1 MAQPYLG
8 LGRILVIIPTYN
20 EIQNIDMITSRVRAS
35 VPEAHLLIADDNS
48 PDGTGK
54 RADELAASDDHI
66 HVVHRQG
73 KEGLGKA
80 YLDAFR
86 WGLSEGYDVLVEHDA
101 DGSHQPE
108 ELPKLLNALV
118 NADMVKG
125 SRWVPGGS
133 VVNWP
138 KSREFISRGGSLWT
152 RMWLGIPVK
161 DPTGGLNLFKAPVLR
176 AIIDDIST
184 YGYGFQVDLTW
195 NALQHGY
202 RVVEVPIEFVEREH
216 GVSKMSSDI
225 IVEAALQ
232 TARWGIKH
240 RTEQLKQLASGFGDQ
255 AGKAGEKAGRFVGA
269 VSKAASDTVTNRKT
283 KGSGH

>member
-1 MAQPYLG
+1 MTQPYEG

-20 EIQNIDMITSRVRAS
+20 EIENVDMILTRVRRA
-35 VPEAHLLIADDNS
+35 VPQAHVLIADDNS
-48 PDGTGK
+48 PDGTGE
-54 RADELAASDDHI
+54 RADELAVLDPNI
-66 HVVHRQG
+66 HVVHRPG

-86 WGLSEGYDVLVEHDA
+86 WGLDQGYDVLVEHDA

-118 NADMVKG
+118 GADMVKG
-125 SRWVPGGS
+125 SRWVTGGS

-152 RMWLGIPVK
+152 RLWLGISVK
-161 DPTGGLNLFKAPVLR
+161 DPTGGLNLFKAHVLR
-176 AIIDDIST
+176 DIIGSIST

-195 NALQHGY
+195 QALQRGY
-202 RVVEVPIEFVEREH
+202 TVVEVPIEFVEREH

-232 TARWGIKH
+232 TARWGVK
-240 RTEQLKQLASGFGDQ
+240 RRGQQLAELGCVVTQ
-255 AGKAGEKAGRFVGA
+255 KAGKASERAGRFVGA
-269 VSKAASDTVTNRKT
+269 CSKAAQEAVRSRRK
-283 KGSGH
+283 GDAP